1 MALADIIGHEAQVAY
16 FGRVLEQKTVAH
28 AYVLS
33 GPRGV
38 GKRAIAERLSAALL
52 GIDKTRLASHPDVTV
67 LTRPL
72 DDKTG
77 EAKRQIPLEHVRLAC
92 ERLALSAVGGTKI
105 VIIEDADSMTPQA
118 QNALLKT
125 LEEPSGQ
132 AVLFLLAEELDR
144 LLPTIRSRAV
154 SIPLRRVATHTI
166 AAALKAGGYAERIA
180 DEAARRSYGRPG
192 VALTLADA
200 DRLMETRH
208 RQGEVQQFIDAPRHV
223 RFATIAT
230 LVKGDDAKGFDS
242 RERWI
247 REICEELH
255 ERLLTRG
262 QLSLGRGLRTAL
274 EARDALRENANTA
287 LALERIALALP

>member
-1 MALADIIGHEAQVAY
+1 MAY
-16 FGRVLEQKTVAH
+16 FSRVLEQKTVAH

-38 GKRAIAERLSAALL
+38 GKRAIAERLAAALL
-52 GIDKTRLASHPDVTV
+52 KIDKTRLGSHPDVTII
-67 LTRPL
+67 TRPL

-77 EAKRQIPLEHVRLAC
+77 EAKRQIPLEQVKLAC

-105 VIIEDADSMTPQA
+105 VLIEDADSMTPQA

-132 AVLFLLAEELDR
+132 AVLLLLAEELDR

-154 SIPLRRVATHTI
+154 SIPLRRVSTATI
-166 AAALKAGGYAERIA
+166 AATLKAGGYAEQIA

-200 DRLMETRH
+200 DRLMETRQ
-208 RQGEVQQFIDAPRHV
+208 RQAEVRRFVDAPRHV
-223 RFATIAT
+223 RIATIAT

-247 REICEELH
+247 REVCEELH

-262 QLSLGRGLRTAL
+262 QLSLGRALRATL
-274 EARDALRENANTA
+274 DAREALRENANTA